1 MLSGAIP
8 DCVLD
13 VWTLTKLSLPDSQAF
28 PCKSSPSLIGRVQT
42 MVADAHSLQFKLPPP
57 NVPLPACRTNP
68 AVASGAPLV
77 EVLVVTSVWCI
88 QLLKLL
94 CQVCMGLAQLHVP
107 FGQVRWH

>member
-1 MLSGAIP
+1 
-8 DCVLD
+8 
-13 VWTLTKLSLPDSQAF
+13 
-28 PCKSSPSLIGRVQT
+28 

-94 CQVCMGLAQLHVP
+94 CQVRIGLDQTLVGLAQARRCRSYRLCSE
-107 FGQVRWH
+107 QCSDWN